1 MFVYKT
7 TIYIHVLLP
16 LYIYKFEKEKDFF
29 FHKHI
34 FPHLTL
40 LFFCPEKLKI
50 NNIFSSLVPSYVLYG
65 SVVSYV
71 ILYCTDTKYFVLK
84 TL

>member
-7 TIYIHVLLP
+7 TIYILLL

-34 FPHLTL
+34 FP
-40 LFFCPEKLKI
+40 LFFGPEKLKI
-50 NNIFSSLVPSYVLYG
+50 NNFSSLVPSFVLYG

>member
-7 TIYIHVLLP
+7 TIYIHVLLL

-34 FPHLTL
+34 FP

-50 NNIFSSLVPSYVLYG
+50 NNFSSLVPCFVLYG
-65 SVVSYV
+65 SVSYV
-71 ILYCTDTKYFVLK
+71 TLYCTDTKYFVLK